1 MILPKKNIISNT
13 IRTQKSLMMVG
24 GSPVFQLYSRL
35 KLTRLF
41 YLIPI
46 GIFMKIA
53 VLVKQIPGPESA
65 LPISGNHNWID
76 EGQVSFA
83 MNPPDNF
90 AIEEA
95 LLIKERRGD
104 GEVVIVSMGPARVQK
119 VIREGL
125 AKGADWGIYLEEDG
139 PIETDPL
146 SIAKS
151 FSSVLKNENFDLIL
165 TGLQSDDTGMGQT
178 GVLIGEMLGMSTGTL
193 AMETDVQDGAIR
205 LKRELESGWFQW
217 VKLPMP
223 ASISIQSGL
232 NTPRYP
238 SLRGIMGAKKKEI
251 KVVPAS
257 EHQTEAKSQS
267 IEKVFVPHTSKQT
280 EVIEGDADSAVAR
293 IVEILK
299 SEIKVL

>member
-1 MILPKKNIISNT
+1 
-13 IRTQKSLMMVG
+13 
-24 GSPVFQLYSRL
+24 
-35 KLTRLF
+35 
-41 YLIPI
+41 
-46 GIFMKIA
+46 MKIA
-53 VLVKQIPGPESA
+53 VLVKQVPGSETA
-65 LPISGNHNWID
+65 LPILENHNWID
-76 EGQVSFA
+76 EEQVSFV

-95 LLIKERRGD
+95 LLIKEKTGD

-125 AKGADWGIYLEEDG
+125 AKGADRGIHLEEDG
-139 PIETDPL
+139 QIQTDPL

-151 FSSVLKNENFDLIL
+151 ISSILMDENFDLVL

-193 AMETDVQDGAIR
+193 AMETDVQDNVIR
-205 LKRELESGWFQW
+205 VKRELESGWFQW
-217 VKLPMP
+217 VKLPLP

-251 KVVPAS
+251 KVVSPS
-257 EHQTEAKSQS
+257 DHQTDSISQS
-267 IEKVFVPHTSKQT
+267 IDKVFVSQTSKQT
-280 EVIEGDADSAVAR
+280 EMIEGDADSVVTR
-293 IVEILK
+293 IIEILK
-299 SEIKVL
+299 SELKVL

>member
-1 MILPKKNIISNT
+1 
-13 IRTQKSLMMVG
+13 
-24 GSPVFQLYSRL
+24 
-35 KLTRLF
+35 
-41 YLIPI
+41 
-46 GIFMKIA
+46 MKIA
-53 VLVKQIPGPESA
+53 VLVKQVPGSETA
-65 LPISGNHNWID
+65 LPISENHKWID
-76 EGQVSFA
+76 EEQVSFV

-95 LLIKERRGD
+95 LLIKERTGD

-125 AKGADWGIYLEEDG
+125 AKGADRGIHLEEDG
-139 PIETDPL
+139 QIQTDPL

-151 FSSVLKNENFDLIL
+151 ISSILMDENFDLVL

-193 AMETDVQDGAIR
+193 AMETDVQDNAIR
-205 LKRELESGWFQW
+205 VKRELESGWFQW
-217 VKLPMP
+217 VKLPLP

-251 KVVPAS
+251 KVVSPS
-257 EHQTEAKSQS
+257 DHQTDSISQS
-267 IEKVFVPHTSKQT
+267 IEKVFVPQASKQT
-280 EVIEGDADSAVAR
+280 ELIEGDADSAVTR
-293 IVEILK
+293 IIEILK
-299 SEIKVL
+299 SELKVL